1 MKKKLIVIA
10 GPTASGKTSLSVDLA
25 KKLATVV
32 FSADSRQF
40 YKEMSI
46 GTAKPSLEEMQGIQH
61 FFINSHSIHQEVSVA
76 NYVSELLPL
85 LEIEF
90 KQHETIILT
99 GGSGMFIDAVCFGL
113 DDIPHSLEL
122 RTELTNEVESN
133 GLAAL
138 LQELKLKD
146 EAYFNEVDQNNPV
159 RIIRAIEAI
168 RLTGK
173 KYSELRLKT
182 PKNRSFEVEFFV
194 INHPREELYKR
205 INQRVEN
212 MLTDG
217 LEDEVQQLYPYK
229 NLQALN
235 TVGYKEFFDIFDGLQ
250 SKEQAVEMI
259 KQNSRRYAK
268 RQITWFKRWE
278 KAHWLEYASNE
289 RMIESILLNAQFQ

>member
-40 YKEMSI
+40 YKEMNT
-46 GTAKPSLEEMQGIQH
+46 GTAKPSLQEMQGIKH
-61 FFINSHSIHQEVSVA
+61 FFIDSHSIHQEVSVA
-76 NYVSELLPL
+76 NYLSEILPI
-85 LEIEF
+85 LEKEF
-90 KQHETIILT
+90 EHNDSLILT

-122 RTELTNEVESN
+122 RMELNNEVESY
-133 GLAAL
+133 GLSKL
-138 LQELKLKD
+138 LKELKLKD
-146 EAYFNEVDQNNPV
+146 EDYFNEVDQKNPV

-168 RLTGK
+168 RLSGK

-182 PKNRSFEVEFFV
+182 PKNRLFEVEFFV

-217 LEDEVQQLYPYK
+217 LEDEVKQLYPYK

-235 TVGYKEFFDIFDGLQ
+235 TVGYKEFFDFFDGTQ
-250 SKEQAVEMI
+250 TKEQAVEMI

-278 KAHWLEYASNE
+278 NAHWLEFASNE
-289 RMIESILLNAQFQ
+289 KMIDEILLHIQFQ